1 MYLLRANRLKR
12 FVCVLPI
19 NRWVSTLAIL
29 VLFSSLMASNVLAQS
44 NAGGTT
50 IQNKAT
56 ATYSDGSNS
65 YSADSNTVTVTV
77 ANVSSITITPDAGT
91 VASVVPGQTG
101 VKFSFRVTNTGNF
114 SDQVRFLANGASI
127 QLTGAGTVT
136 AAVIDVNGNGNVDGG
151 DTNIFTNG
159 SDVVSASIA
168 QDGYIDVIVVVSVN
182 AGASAGATINVQLGD
197 ASTGSPTYD
206 NQTPDNLATPSAHEV
221 RTVSTSSVNGVREAR
236 GDATATVGND
246 AQLRL
251 TLTAPAGPVALGGD
265 ITYAWE
271 VCNTGANTA
280 NAITLTNGPAGSNS
294 AVFIIAPI
302 PVGTT
307 LKSGQSFPAGT
318 LYSTTALTTSP
329 LTATWTASAPS
340 DLSTVTRIAF
350 NVGNSLAASAC
361 SASISMI
368 VTVNTNVNASNP
380 INEIGD
386 AFATNSI
393 SSTITDQ
400 SGDTV
405 VNAGDSNSNFDEG
418 NQPGNLDGN
427 GVQQQTALV
436 SVGGVLN
443 GPSGAPGATGPTS
456 NNDDYTN
463 KGLNTGLSGV
473 APGGNTTA
481 GGTITFTNTVQNTG
495 NANDTFTL
503 TAPTVPS
510 GFTVEIS
517 TDGGTNWTT
526 VSGGGSTTIAVN
538 FGSTANYQVRITAP
552 SGKPITTGYDTVI
565 RATSANSPSSSNDT
579 IDRVYTGFISLS
591 KTSTII
597 NSTGTGGA
605 TDPVPGALVEYTI
618 TYTNITSTGGS
629 GSVGLTAT
637 NIVITEDGNTS
648 PNNWGTTTT
657 HVVGSAIDSNSG
669 TITGDTAASTS
680 LTDTVPTLVPGASGT
695 FKFRRQIR

>member
-1 MYLLRANRLKR
+1 
-12 FVCVLPI
+12 
-19 NRWVSTLAIL
+19 
-29 VLFSSLMASNVLAQS
+29 MASNVLAQS

-695 FKFRRQIR
+695 FKF

>member
-1 MYLLRANRLKR
+1 MQKR
-12 FVCVLPI
+12 FVFVFPV
-19 NRWVSTLAIL
+19 NKWVSTSAIL
-29 VLFSSLMASNVLAQS
+29 FLFMSLMTGSTLAQS

-65 YSADSNTVTVTV
+65 YNATSNTVTVTV
-77 ANVSSITITPDAGT
+77 ANVSSITITPDSGT

-127 QLTGAGTVT
+127 QLTGVGTVT

-159 SDVVSASIA
+159 SDVVSSSIA

-182 AGASAGATINVQLGD
+182 SGASSGATINVQLGD
-197 ASTGSPTYD
+197 AATGSPTYD
-206 NQTPDNLATPSAHEV
+206 NQTPDNPATPSAHEV
-221 RTVSTSSVNGVREAR
+221 RTVSTSSVNGVREGR
-236 GDATATVGND
+236 GDATATVSND
-246 AQLRL
+246 AQLKL

-265 ITYAWE
+265 ITYAWQ

-280 NAITLTNGPAGSNS
+280 NAITLTNGPSGSNS
-294 AVFIIAPI
+294 GVFIIAPI

-393 SSTITDQ
+393 SATITDQ

-405 VNAGDSNSNFDEG
+405 ANAGDSNSNFDEG

-427 GVQQQTALV
+427 GIQQQTSLV

-517 TDGGTNWTT
+517 TDGGTSWTT
-526 VSGGGSTTIAVN
+526 ISGGGSTTLAVS

-552 SGKPITTGYDTVI
+552 SGKLITTGYDTII
-565 RATSANSPSSSNDT
+565 RATSANSPASSNDT

-605 TDPVPGALVEYTI
+605 TDAVPGALVEYTI

-637 NIVITEDGNTS
+637 NIVITENGNAA

-669 TITGDTAASTS
+669 TITGDTAGSTS
-680 LTDTVPTLVPGASGT
+680 LTDTVPTLAPGASGT